1 MAFQKNQ
8 FKVIHILKKRSM
20 ETREHAYQA
29 GSTACKGYFAY
40 PTAVEKP
47 PIVVIVSTW
56 EGMNKFAHDQA
67 HEIVN
72 MGYGAFI
79 ADIFGGGKSASTSEE
94 AASLT
99 LPLFENRALLRE
111 RIIAAYLEAKKMPEC
126 DGSKIAAI
134 GFCFG
139 GLTVIELMKSG
150 ALLNGVA
157 SFHGVLGTQ
166 MMGHT
171 AHLAKTA
178 GQIQSSFLLFH
189 GYKDPLTPMEDVL
202 ELQKELSEKNVDWQ
216 THIYGTAAH
225 SFTNPDA
232 HDTSSGMYFDKNACH
247 RSMKTL
253 HNYLKE
259 IFQ

>member
-1 MAFQKNQ
+1 
-8 FKVIHILKKRSM
+8 M
-20 ETREHAYQA
+20 ETREHSYQA
-29 GSTACKGYFAY
+29 GTTACKGYFAF

-47 PIVVIVSTW
+47 PIVVIASTW
-56 EGMNKFAHDQA
+56 EGMNKFAIDQA
-67 HEIVN
+67 HELVS
-72 MGYGAFI
+72 MGYGAFV
-79 ADIFGGGKSASTSEE
+79 ADIFGNGKAATTHEE

-126 DGSKIAAI
+126 DSTKIAAI

-150 ALLNGVA
+150 AILDGVV
-157 SFHGVLGTQ
+157 SFHGVLGSEL
-166 MMGHT
+166 MGHT
-171 AHLAKTA
+171 AKLVPTA
-178 GQIQSSFLLFH
+178 DQINSSFLLLH
-189 GYKDPLTPMEDVL
+189 GYKDPITPMTDVL
-202 ELQKELSEKNVDWQ
+202 NLQRELSEKNVDWQ

-232 HDTSSGMYFDKNACH
+232 HDEASGMYFEKNACH

-253 HNYLKE
+253 HTYLKE